1 MQPTLIGLL
10 LAFIALAA
18 TFFYFG
24 FLHRDRGYDS
34 RAQAGFLVLAFML
47 IPFVAF
53 VLVQQAGAIDR
64 LRAQDIAPHPA
75 IRSAI
80 GITAGSGAVPVW
92 VFSSKDATPAA
103 LDFYDDPATRPGWEI
118 GERGATMLILRRD
131 GARLSISAS
140 GGRIIYMM
148 MP

>member
-24 FLHRDRGYDS
+24 FLHRDRGYAS

-53 VLVQQAGAIDR
+53 VLVQQAGATRR
-64 LRAQDIAPHPA
+64 LQAYDIVPLPA
-75 IRSAI
+75 IEYAI
-80 GITAGSGAVPVW
+80 GITAGQGPVPVW
-92 VFSSKDATPAA
+92 VFGGRVTDASA

>member
-18 TFFYFG
+18 LFFKLG
-24 FLHRDRGYDS
+24 FFDRDIGLTY
-34 RAQAGFLVLAFML
+34 RAQAGFLVLTVML
-47 IPFVAF
+47 IPLISF
-53 VLVQQAGAIDR
+53 VLVQQAGALSR
-64 LRAQDIAPHPA
+64 LQSYDIVPLPN
-75 IRSAI
+75 I
-80 GITAGSGAVPVW
+80 GNVVGIAAGQGPVPVW
-92 VFSSKDATPAA
+92 VFGGKVTDASV

-140 GGRIIYMM
+140 SGRIIYMM